1 MQMPHF
7 WDFFTMSGGMLF
19 VIPIVVIMLIMM
31 LFRILRVGSK
41 IVGGFTVEAPPFAI
55 PRRERGRVR
64 SDGTEIRTVRVPDR
78 CPNCGALITQ
88 SDIDWV
94 GPLEAKCNYCGS
106 SIKAQFE
113 RV

>member
-1 MQMPHF
+1 
-7 WDFFTMSGGMLF
+7 MLF
-19 VIPIVVIMLIMM
+19 VIPVVVIMLIMM
-31 LFRILRVGSK
+31 LFRLLRAGSK
-41 IVGGFTVEAPPFAI
+41 IVGGFTLEAPPFVI
-55 PRRERGRVR
+55 PRKERGRVR

-106 SIKAQFE
+106 GIKAQFE

>member
-1 MQMPHF
+1 
-7 WDFFTMSGGMLF
+7 MLF
-19 VIPIVVIMLIMM
+19 MIPMAIIMLVIV
-31 LFRILRVGSK
+31 LFRLYRVGSK
-41 IVGGFTVEAPPFAI
+41 IVDGFTVDAPSFVI

-64 SDGTEIRTVRVPDR
+64 TDGTEIRTVRLPNR
-78 CPNCGALITQ
+78 CPNCGALLSQ

-106 SIKAQFE
+106 AVKAQFE

>member
-1 MQMPHF
+1 
-7 WDFFTMSGGMLF
+7 MSGGMLF